1 MGHATGRQA
10 TDGRGSRDGPAG
22 WRQWLAQWRR
32 VLRPE
37 ADEAHALATTLPAPG
52 RGRALRAAHRALKR
66 HLRSHPAMQQL
77 LPHLWAIERALARR
91 GSLALMRLPLPVL
104 ERGLRQLALLQR
116 DDDPPEDA
124 HDLRVLRLRLIE
136 AIELRRPLAGDDG
149 ADGAPGSRF
158 LATQVSVPAPS
169 GFGASSALDSSAFA
183 SLPGVEVSELP
194 MGHFDGD
201 AAHAPARQPG
211 AAAGP
216 RPR

>member
-1 MGHATGRQA
+1 MGHATGGQA
-10 TDGRGSRDGPAG
+10 ADGRHGPTG

-32 VLRPE
+32 ALRPE
-37 ADEAHALATTLPAPG
+37 AADSRALATTLPAPG

-66 HLRSHPAMQQL
+66 HLRSHPALKQM

-116 DDDPPEDA
+116 DDGPPEDA

-149 ADGAPGSRF
+149 LDGVPSNQF
-158 LATQVSVPAPS
+158 SATQLSVQAGTAS
-169 GFGASSALDSSAFA
+169 AFGASSALNSSAFG

-194 MGHFDGD
+194 LSHFDGD
-201 AAHAPARQPG
+201 AAPAPVRRTG
-211 AAAGP
+211 AADGP